1 MNPMQLPSI
10 PIAPPPPQLPQLSET
25 GNGNE
30 ASFKDLLLD
39 GIQQV
44 NSMQQQ
50 ADVAVQQLMTGDD
63 VDPAVVLTT
72 DPEGRHVVSHDDA
85 DPKQTGA
92 GLSGNQGDADLT
104 QLAEGPPVCEPASRP
119 A

>member
-1 MNPMQLPSI
+1 MNPVQLPAI
-10 PIAPPPPQLPQLSET
+10 PIAPPPPQLPQLPET
-25 GNGNE
+25 GTGNE
-30 ASFKDLLLD
+30 ASFKNLLLD

-72 DPEGRHVVSHDDA
+72 IQKA
-85 DPKQTGA
+85 DMSFRMMMQIRNKLVQA
-92 GLSGNQGDADLT
+92 YQ
-104 QLAEGPPVCEPASRP
+104 EVKEMRI
-119 A
+119 

>member
-1 MNPMQLPSI
+1 MNPVQLPSI
-10 PIAPPPPQLPQLSET
+10 PIAPPPQLPQLSET

-30 ASFKDLLLD
+30 ASFKNLLLD

-72 DPEGRHVVSHDDA
+72 IQKA
-85 DPKQTGA
+85 DMSFRMMMQIRNKLVQA
-92 GLSGNQGDADLT
+92 YQ
-104 QLAEGPPVCEPASRP
+104 EVKEMRI
-119 A
+119 

>member
-1 MNPMQLPSI
+1 MNPVQGLSI
-10 PIAPPPPQLPQLSET
+10 PAAPLPPALLPADVAAGTNQP
-25 GNGNE
+25 
-30 ASFKDLLLD
+30 SFKDFLLD

-72 DPEGRHVVSHDDA
+72 IQKA
-85 DPKQTGA
+85 DMSFRMMMQIRNKLVAAYQ
-92 GLSGNQGDADLT
+92 
-104 QLAEGPPVCEPASRP
+104 EVKEMRI
-119 A
+119 